1 MLETAAKTVI
11 TLAISATVALVS
23 TGPVCAQGDT
33 QESVSRQLETLTRTV
48 EELSQQVRSLQQKL
62 DQMENRGQ
70 ASGETRKSK
79 NAPVS
84 SPAPAAATTTSTRE
98 QAQQEQQARP
108 APPVSPASPSPPPA
122 PVAMPAEHGANPAGP
137 PTAAEA
143 WASIKEGMT
152 EGQVVVLLGEP
163 TRKFKAGG
171 QTVWYYL
178 YRDKGA
184 GSVFFYDDG
193 RVASRQKPPFA
204 RWHW

>member
-1 MLETAAKTVI
+1 MLGTAAKTVI
-11 TLAISATVALVS
+11 TLAISATVALFS
-23 TGPVCAQGDT
+23 TGPVWAQGDSR
-33 QESVSRQLETLTRTV
+33 ESVSRQLETLTRTV

-70 ASGETRKSK
+70 AAGETRKSE
-79 NAPVS
+79 NAPVP
-84 SPAPAAATTTSTRE
+84 SPAPAAATTPSPRE
-98 QAQQEQQARP
+98 AAQQAQP
-108 APPVSPASPSPPPA
+108 APPVNPASPSPIPA
-122 PVAMPAEHGANPAGP
+122 PVAMPAEHGANPAAP

-152 EGQVVVLLGEP
+152 EEQVVVLLGEP

>member
-1 MLETAAKTVI
+1 MLGTAAKKVI
-11 TLAISATVALVS
+11 ILPISATVALIS
-23 TGPVCAQGDT
+23 TGPVCAQGDS

-62 DQMENRGQ
+62 EQMENRGQ
-70 ASGETRKSK
+70 VAGEKRKSK
-79 NAPVS
+79 GAPVS
-84 SPAPAAATTTSTRE
+84 SPAPAAATTTSPRE
-98 QAQQEQQARP
+98 QVKQARP
-108 APPVSPASPSPPPA
+108 APPVRATSPSPPTA
-122 PVAMPAEHGANPAGP
+122 PVAMQAEHGTNTAAP

-178 YRDKGA
+178 YRDKGG
-184 GSVFFYDDG
+184 GSIFFYDDG